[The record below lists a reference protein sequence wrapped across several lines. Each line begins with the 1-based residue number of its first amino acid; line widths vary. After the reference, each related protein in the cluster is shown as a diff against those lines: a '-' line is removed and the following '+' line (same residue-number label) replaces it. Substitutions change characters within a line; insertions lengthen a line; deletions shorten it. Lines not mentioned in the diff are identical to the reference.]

1 MVSNNK
7 FIYGL
12 TFALILLSG
21 SAQAATYDFR
31 KNLPPGCSQKGNSP
45 AQCPNGLTLQW
56 NDVLVF
62 DKIAEVNVTGN
73 VWLSN
78 AQVFL
83 GANTPLTINATGS
96 ISSDSTMQ
104 MFGDLNAV
112 GQISLGSDN
121 QVQGNLNSQNQ
132 ITLNNNTD
140 VTGSLVAP
148 QVSLVSSN
156 TITGPIS
163 ATQLTLGFNSQVT
176 GNLNVTNNLSVGSS
190 SSITGSINAGNL
202 QSNSPVS
209 LNGPIVVDNEFNLAS
224 GSTVN
229 GSVSA
234 NRVTL
239 APSNST
245 LTGDVTANENVIIG
259 SGNTID
265 GNVAAGFIRL
275 EASNATITGNAI
287 ATGNIVIDWAGQIGG
302 DATAVN
308 ITNNAGNTDSVGGTA
323 FCDTSDGA
331 QPLSC
336 QTGSGGG
343 GATQCDALND
353 LVDYGVIGDSG
364 FTYGN
369 NSEING
375 TEIDDPN
382 NTNGNTPTPTGVVE
396 EAVVQFPPLTP
407 NVFPSFNGGNSFTNP
422 ANLGPGTY
430 NEINLS
436 GNNASASLTGGGT
449 YQIDSINFG
458 PQSQTLTLGPGD
470 YFVRTISLN
479 NDSTIAIAPAGPVRI
494 FIEDSITGGNNLFF
508 NPTGAVQNLMINLY
522 DGASFEIGNY
532 NQGSTTYTFNG
543 VLYAPYTS
551 NDITFGNNS
560 NLQGAVLSAGTVDIG
575 NNTSIN
581 FTDAVQD
588 AVRDAFG
595 CDTEVTDIHH
605 YRIQHPLSVVSCV
618 AAPVQVVACLDASC
632 ASRYTDATEVA
643 LSSSATGSTF
653 ANGGVLGFTGGQG
666 TLGLRYVDGGTTT
679 VSLSNGAPAAQNPT
693 ECYDSAGT
701 ATTNCEIEFR
711 TAGLIF
717 TANDGLSAIPP
728 SFAGTDFDVLAR
740 AVETN
745 TQTGAC
751 EARLTGAQV
760 LELATSCRNPLTCQ
774 AGQNFIANG
783 ANVPLNDAGATL
795 SYANVPVTFDANGN
809 APLVANYSD
818 VGALRLHGRINL
830 SEAPNADESSIDDP
844 EVTLTGTSVNDFV
857 VKPHTLRLFAVDNAN
872 QAVSATTS
880 GGSAFA
886 SAGDNFSLII
896 TAENANGDTTPNFGR
911 ETPAAEAQ
919 ASYVQTLYPS
929 TATAPASDFVGTQ
942 GWQLDTNRAGSLRTD
957 SARWLDVGTIELA
970 PGLNG
975 NSYLGAGDVAAKQ
988 NATVGRFA
996 PFRFAL
1002 NTSAVA
1008 NSCVAGDF
1016 TYMSEPA
1023 LTVSYELYAVDSD
1036 GNITENY
1043 DSSGYSGTAEV
1054 GFAAA
1059 NLAPA
1064 DTATDRFADR
1074 LLNLAAQQAWTAGVM
1089 TFNAAN
1095 AGFNRHPD
1103 GNIDG
1108 PFASLQLGLR
1118 VLSEID
1124 NRNFAGSDLTLAA
1137 VAGAAAPLNGTAQL
1151 RYGRLVL
1158 ENTYGPENE
1167 DLSVPLYAEYFDGSR
1182 FVTHTDDSC
1191 SSALVAGL
1199 NVIADPNNLTP
1210 VAAGSDSTLTDGALP
1225 FDTLRWLAPGTGNT
1239 GEFIYEYDAPAWLE
1253 FEWRDEAGAMYLDPR
1268 AIGGFGQYRGNSR
1281 VLFWKE
1287 VN

>member
-56 NDVLVF
+56 GDVLVF
-62 DKIAEVNVTGN
+62 DKIAEVNVTGD

-96 ISSDSTMQ
+96 ISSDNSMR
-104 MFGDLNAV
+104 MFGDLNAA
-112 GQISLGSDN
+112 GQITLSSDN

-148 QVSLVSSN
+148 QIALVSSN
-156 TITGPIS
+156 TVVGPIS

-176 GNLNVTNNLSVGSS
+176 GNVNVDNNLSVGSS

-275 EASNATITGNAI
+275 EDSQATITGNAT
-287 ATGNIVIDWAGQIGG
+287 ATGNIVIGWAGEIGG

-308 ITNNAGNTDSVGGTA
+308 ITNNAGSTNSVGGTA

-331 QPLSC
+331 QPLNC

-343 GATQCDALND
+343 GATQCDALTN
-353 LVDYGVIGDSG
+353 LTDYGIIGLEE
-364 FTYGN
+364 FEYGQ

-375 TEIDDPN
+375 IEISDPN
-382 NTNGNTPTPTGVVE
+382 NTDGNTPTPDGVVE
-396 EAVVQFPPLTP
+396 DISAVFPPLSP
-407 NVFPSFNGGNSFTNP
+407 DVFPSFSGGDDGTNP
-422 ANLGPGTY
+422 INLAPGTY
-430 NEINLS
+430 DEIEIR
-436 GNNASASLTGGGT
+436 GNGGFASTQGGT
-449 YQIDSINFG
+449 YYIDELTFTN
-458 PQSQTLTLGPGD
+458 QSNTLQLAPGD
-470 YFVRTISLN
+470 YFIRNIDMGNNSSITIS
-479 NDSTIAIAPAGPVRI
+479 PAGTVRI
-494 FIEDSITGGNNLFF
+494 FIEDELEGGNDLFF
-508 NPTGAVQNLMINLY
+508 NSGGAIENLQILMY
-522 DGASFEIGNY
+522 PDADFEIGNF
-532 NQGSTTYTFNG
+532 NNASSTLTFNG
-543 VLYAPYTS
+543 ILYAPYDDVS
-551 NDITFGNNS
+551 IEFGNNT
-560 NLQGAVLSAGTVDIG
+560 NLQGAILTAGELEIG

-581 FTDAVQD
+581 YTD
-588 AVRDAFG
+588 AVRDAVNEAFG

-679 VSLSNGAPAAQNPT
+679 VSLSNGAPSAQNPT
-693 ECYDSAGT
+693 ECYDSVGT

-795 SYANVPVTFDANGN
+795 SYANVPVIFDANGN
-809 APLVANYSD
+809 APLVANYTD
-818 VGALRLHGRINL
+818 VGALRLHGRVNL
-830 SEAPNADESSIDDP
+830 SEAPNADESVIDDP
-844 EVTLTGTSVNDFV
+844 AITLTGTSVNDFV

-886 SAGDNFSLII
+886 TAGDNFSLII
-896 TAENANGDTTPNFGR
+896 TAENANGDATPNFGR

-970 PGLNG
+970 PSLNG

-1036 GNITENY
+1036 SNITENY

-1108 PFASLQLGLR
+1108 PFESLQLGLR

-1191 SSALVAGL
+1191 SSALVAGV

>member
-7 FIYGL
+7 FVYGL

-140 VTGSLVAP
+140 VTGTLVAP

-209 LNGPIVVDNEFNLAS
+209 LNGPIVVDNEFSLAS

-265 GNVAAGFIRL
+265 GNVSAGFIRL
-275 EASNATITGNAI
+275 QASNAAITGNAT
-287 ATGNIVIDWAGQIGG
+287 ATGDIVIDWAGQIGG

-308 ITNNAGNTDSVGGTA
+308 ITNNAGSTDSVGGTA

-331 QPLSC
+331 QPLNC

-343 GATQCDALND
+343 GATQCDALTN
-353 LVDYGVIGDSG
+353 LTDYGIIGLDE
-364 FTYGN
+364 FEYGQ

-375 TEIDDPN
+375 IEISDPN
-382 NTNGNTPTPTGVVE
+382 NTDGNTPTPDGVVE
-396 EAVVQFPPLTP
+396 DISAVFPPLSP
-407 NVFPSFNGGNSFTNP
+407 NVFPSFSGGDDRTNP
-422 ANLGPGTY
+422 INLAPGTY
-430 NEINLS
+430 DEIEIR
-436 GNNASASLTGGGT
+436 GNGGFASTQGGT
-449 YQIDSINFG
+449 YYIDELTFTN
-458 PQSQTLTLGPGD
+458 QSNTLQLAPGD
-470 YFVRTISLN
+470 YFIRNIDMGNNSSITIS
-479 NDSTIAIAPAGPVRI
+479 PAGTVRI
-494 FIEDSITGGNNLFF
+494 FIEDELEGGNDLFF
-508 NPTGAVQNLMINLY
+508 NSGGAIENLQILMY
-522 DGASFEIGNY
+522 PDADFEIGNF
-532 NQGSTTYTFNG
+532 NNASSTLTFNG
-543 VLYAPYTS
+543 ILYAPYDDVS
-551 NDITFGNNS
+551 IEFGNNT
-560 NLQGAVLSAGTVDIG
+560 NLQGAILTAGELEIG

-581 FTDAVQD
+581 YTD
-588 AVRDAFG
+588 AVRDAVNEAFG

-632 ASRYTDATEVA
+632 ASRYTDTAEVT

-666 TLGLRYVDGGTTT
+666 ILGLRYVDGGTTT
-679 VSLSNGAPAAQNPT
+679 VSLSNGAPSAQNPT

-857 VKPHTLRLFAVDNAN
+857 VKPHTLRLFAVDGAN
-872 QAVSATTS
+872 QSASTTTS
-880 GGSAFA
+880 SGSAFA

-896 TAENANGDTTPNFGR
+896 TSENANGDATPNFGR

-929 TATAPASDFVGTQ
+929 TASAPASDFIGSQ
-942 GWQLDTNRAGSLRTD
+942 GWQLDTTRAGSLRTD

-1137 VAGAAAPLNGTAQL
+1137 LAGAAAPLNGTAQL

-1167 DLSVPLYAEYFDGSR
+1167 DLSIPLYAEYFDGSR

-1253 FEWRDEAGAMYLDPR
+1253 FEWRDESGAVHLDPR
-1268 AIGGFGQYRGNSR
+1268 ALGGFGQYRGNSR